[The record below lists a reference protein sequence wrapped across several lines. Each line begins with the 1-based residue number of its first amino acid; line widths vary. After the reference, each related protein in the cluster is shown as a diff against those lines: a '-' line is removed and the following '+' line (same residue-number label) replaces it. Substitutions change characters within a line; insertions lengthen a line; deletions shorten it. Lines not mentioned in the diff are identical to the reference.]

1 MKVTAERIPEAQMV
15 LEIEIDA
22 EQTKKSLDQAAR
34 RLAQRY
40 RIPGFRK
47 GKAPRQVIES
57 TLGEDLVFEEAFE
70 RLIPKAYDDAI
81 EQEGIE
87 PIGAPDLEIVEK
99 DPVRFKATVPLQPV
113 VDLGDYMTIS
123 VEKETSEVS
132 DDQVADTLL
141 ELQRQHAVL
150 EPAERPIEYDDHVR
164 IDVRAEAEGEQVLS
178 EEGIEFALRE
188 DMVIAVPGLAEQL
201 LGLTKGPEHEVSV
214 DVPEDHNDPDVAGK
228 TVTFLVTVH
237 DIKSEDLPELDDD
250 LASEVGDFKT
260 IEELRS
266 RVRSDL
272 VEAQDQRITNEF
284 HEGVI
289 NAVIQ
294 KASVEFAPSMVD
306 HELNHMMAEM
316 AQQSGQEPEAYMQA
330 LGPAANQ
337 IRESMRERAADRVL
351 RSIVLS
357 EATSVEEVEV
367 KEAEIDA
374 EIERMIGDGP
384 QAEQLRS
391 VFGNDQSRQ
400 MIRGNLTTKMTL
412 DALGEHAIKNFD
424 AGEPLTLV
432 SADDEST
439 EDPSDDE
446 AADDMSAEDDAKDAE
461 DQAEASA
468 SEESEADSSDD

>member
-15 LEIEIDA
+15 LDIEIDP

-40 RIPGFRK
+40 RIPGFRQ
-47 GKAPRQVIES
+47 GKAPRQVIEN

-70 RLIPKAYDDAI
+70 RLIPKAYDEAI

-87 PIGAPDLEIVEK
+87 PIGAPDLEIMEK

-113 VDLGDYMTIS
+113 VDLGDYATIS

-132 DDQVADTLL
+132 DEQVADTLL
-141 ELQRQHAVL
+141 ELRRQHAVL

-164 IDVRAEAEGEQVLS
+164 IDVRAEADGEQVLN

-188 DMVIAVPGLAEQL
+188 EMVIAVPGLTEQL
-201 LGLTKGPEHEVSV
+201 VGLTKGPEHEVSV
-214 DVPEDHNDPDVAGK
+214 DVPEDHNDAEVAGK
-228 TVTFLVTVH
+228 IVTFLVTVH

-306 HELNHMMAEM
+306 HELDHMMGEM
-316 AQQSGQEPEAYMQA
+316 AQQSGQELEAYMQA

-357 EATSVEEVEV
+357 EATSVEAVEVE
-367 KEAEIDA
+367 ESDIDA
-374 EIERMIGDGP
+374 EIDRMIGDSP
-384 QAEQLRS
+384 QAEQLRG
-391 VFGNDQSRQ
+391 VFGSDQSRQ
-400 MIRGNLTTKMTL
+400 MIRGNLTTKKTL

-424 AGEPLTLV
+424 AGEPPTL
-432 SADDEST
+432 AAPDDESA
-439 EDPSDDE
+439 EES
-446 AADDMSAEDDAKDAE
+446 ADDMSAEDSAADAE
-461 DQAEASA
+461 NQADASSA
-468 SEESEADSSDD
+468 EESEADSSDD

>member
-15 LEIEIDA
+15 LDIEIDA

-47 GKAPRQVIES
+47 GKAPRRVIES
-57 TLGEDLVFEEAFE
+57 TLGEDAVFEEAFE

-81 EQEGIE
+81 EQEGID

-113 VDLGDYMTIS
+113 VDLGDYAMIS
-123 VEKETSEVS
+123 VEKEATEVT
-132 DDQVADTLL
+132 DEQMADTIL

-150 EPAERPIEYDDHVR
+150 EPVERPIAYNDHLR
-164 IDVRAEAEGEQVLS
+164 IDLRADADGEQVLS

-188 DMVIAVPGLAEQL
+188 EMVVAVPGLAEKL
-201 LGLTKGPEHEVSV
+201 VGLTKGPEHELSV
-214 DVPEDHNDPDVAGK
+214 DVPEDHSDAEIAGK
-228 TVTFLVTVH
+228 TVNFLVTVH

-250 LASEVGDFKT
+250 LASEIGDFKT
-260 IEELRS
+260 FEELRS
-266 RVRSDL
+266 RIRSDL

-284 HEGVI
+284 HDGVL

-294 KASVEFAPSMVD
+294 KATVEFAPSMLG
-306 HELNHMMAEM
+306 HELDHMMAEM
-316 AQQSGQEPEAYMQA
+316 AQQSGQELEAYVQA

-337 IRESMRERAADRVL
+337 IRESMRARAADRVL

-357 EATSVEEVEV
+357 EATSVEEIEVE
-367 KEAEIDA
+367 EAEIET
-374 EIERMIGDGP
+374 EIDRMIGDSP

-391 VFGNDQSRQ
+391 VFGSDQSRE
-400 MIRGNLTTKMTL
+400 MIRRNLTTKKTL
-412 DALGEHAIKNFD
+412 DALGAHAIKNFD
-424 AGEPLTLV
+424 AGEPPTLT
-432 SADDEST
+432 
-439 EDPSDDE
+439 
-446 AADDMSAEDDAKDAE
+446 SAEDDADNMSAENDSEVAE
-461 DQAEASA
+461 DQVEGSPG
-468 SEESEADSSDD
+468 EDSGRGLVG